1 MVRRSRKK
9 QSSKADY
16 PMHEQLK
23 IEEGVFENRTML
35 RLGKL
40 FSKKIVSRLEFIT
53 ARGKEADVYIAK
65 SGENVEANFVIVKIF
80 RLETAAFQKRVNYIS
95 GDPRYG
101 KIKKNPFA
109 IVSEWCKKE
118 YGNLMLAEAAG
129 AHAPRAYAFSG
140 NVLAME
146 FIGDDAS
153 GTPADMMKDVRLERP
168 EAVLDQILDDVKRL
182 YSYELVHGDLS
193 EYNVLIKG
201 GIPYMIDVGQA
212 VLLEHPEA
220 MNYLKRDVHNILA
233 YFRKTYNIGRDEAEA
248 FAKVTDQERMEKVR
262 DKKL

>member
-16 PMHEQLK
+16 PMHEQMK

-65 SGENVEANFVIVKIF
+65 SGGNVEASYVIVKIF
-80 RLETAAFQKRVNYIS
+80 RLETAAFQKRANYVA
-95 GDPRYG
+95 GDPRFG
-101 KIKKNPFA
+101 KIKKNAFA

-129 AHAPRAYAFSG
+129 AHAPRAYAFNG

-146 FIGDDAS
+146 FIGDDAT
-153 GTPADMMKDVRLERP
+153 GTPADMLKDVRLEHP
-168 EAVLDQILDDVKRL
+168 DSVLDQILEDVKRL
-182 YSYELVHGDLS
+182 YACELVHGDLS
-193 EYNVLIKG
+193 EYNVLVKEG
-201 GIPYMIDVGQA
+201 TPYLIDVGQA

-220 MNYLKRDVHNILA
+220 MRFLKRDVHNITA
-233 YFRKTYNIGRDEAEA
+233 YFSKTYGVTRDEEDT
-248 FAKVTDQERMEKVR
+248 FAQITDQERMERK
-262 DKKL
+262 